1 MQSKCWYVWGGQ
13 LTGHG
18 PGFASATPQKT
29 GRYVLYLWN
38 IFIYFTPN
46 SLFLPIY
53 SLKLWA
59 CNILTWNRHWL
70 MSNGSQNIFF
80 VSMLLFWQ
88 HWPQVNIY
96 TCICKHIYIHISTCI
111 NSAIRTA
118 FYSNHCPMLS
128 TILITSDAE
137 KRKKRKL
144 CSKDNLLVTP
154 GKWQAS
160 KTSRNLLLRAWISSK
175 HLPAFV
181 MKNGPFLLLLKCS
194 LGIVW
199 VFSAIF
205 YTQPKDSDKLSLS
218 LQRLVNYVM
227 NTPVTSNSN
236 LTLCCDGCR
245 IWYLW

>member
-1 MQSKCWYVWGGQ
+1 MKLLPTEADQAPLLGRRVLESFRFVQSKWQRRVELCCPDSLARAHSRAWGPHCLHPAQVLLCVGGQ
-13 LTGHG
+13 LVGHG

-46 SLFLPIY
+46 PLFLPSY

-59 CNILTWNRHWL
+59 CNILTCNRHWL
-70 MSNGSQNIFF
+70 MSNRSQNMFY

-96 TCICKHIYIHISTCI
+96 TRICKHIYIHISTCI

-137 KRKKRKL
+137 KRK
-144 CSKDNLLVTP
+144 
-154 GKWQAS
+154 
-160 KTSRNLLLRAWISSK
+160 
-175 HLPAFV
+175 
-181 MKNGPFLLLLKCS
+181 NGN
-194 LGIVW
+194 
-199 VFSAIF
+199 SA
-205 YTQPKDSDKLSLS
+205 
-218 LQRLVNYVM
+218 LQITYWWPLVNDRQAKLQE
-227 NTPVTSNSN
+227 T
-236 LTLCCDGCR
+236 C
-245 IWYLW
+245 YLELEFQANIFLHF